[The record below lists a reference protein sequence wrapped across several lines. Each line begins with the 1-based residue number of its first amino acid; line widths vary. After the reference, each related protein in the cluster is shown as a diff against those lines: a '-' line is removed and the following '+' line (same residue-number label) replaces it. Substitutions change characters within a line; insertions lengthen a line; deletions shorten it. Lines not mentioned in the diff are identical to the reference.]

1 MEILRIREYTG
12 QVRRGFF
19 VEGMSGMQFI
29 RSQDFP
35 GVMLALEQPLDQ
47 IIWLPA
53 VDPTQ
58 PWGKSLSH
66 LPGRSFMNV
75 PGTTVALK
83 AGLPVAAFERQGK
96 LLRIFDPDALA
107 DALQAF
113 AYAYAEKR
121 LYPLLN
127 RIPVRQYPPEAIE
140 ALTGAGF
147 IRDVTDY
154 VLYREYRK

>member
-1 MEILRIREYTG
+1 RIWEYTG

-19 VEGMSGMQFI
+19 IEGMSGMQFI

-35 GVMLALEQPLDQ
+35 GAMLALEQPLDQ

-53 VDPTQ
+53 VDPAQ

-66 LPGRSFMNV
+66 LPGRTFLNV

-83 AGLPVAAFERQGK
+83 AGLPVAVFERQGR
-96 LLRIFDPDALA
+96 LLRVFDQAALL
-107 DALQAF
+107 DTLQAF
-113 AYAYAEKR
+113 AYGYAEKR
-121 LYPLLN
+121 LFPQQS
-127 RIPVRQYPPEAIE
+127 RISVRQFPSEAVD
-140 ALTGAGF
+140 ALTSAGF

-154 VLYREYRK
+154 VLYREYRS